1 MDRKRLSI
9 PNFFAEYIRWDLS
22 TGKDDDDVIRQQKS
36 AATRRRAGIARTL
49 LDPEIQQLLH
59 AAEDDLLISA
69 RRTATLD
76 PFIFSEE
83 FERLKTAKAFRKWSI
98 EEDANKVS
106 DFEDYD
112 IERDMIEI
120 EELAPQWTSLLRAL
134 TLPKRA
140 NWVSYDGRTDG
151 TDDKTR
157 RLSHAITSMLMH
169 KRSPKQ
175 AVFPFIQFGLWLESQ
190 GATDR
195 TMLSLQKFG
204 ICPNIKTIQK
214 RVGSLQTYAKV
225 SDHATR

>member
-22 TGKDDDDVIRQQKS
+22 TGEDDDDIVRLQKS

-59 AAEDDLLISA
+59 TAEEDLLISA

-76 PFIFSEE
+76 PFVFSKE

-98 EEDANKVS
+98 EEDANKAS

-112 IERDMIEI
+112 LERDMVEI
-120 EELAPQWTSLLRAL
+120 KELAPQWTSLLRVL

-140 NWVSYDGRTDG
+140 NWESHGGRKDGA
-151 TDDKTR
+151 DDKTG
-157 RLSHAITSMLMH
+157 RLIHAITSMLMH

-175 AVFPFIQFGLWLESQ
+175 GVFTFVQFGLWLESQ

-204 ICPNIKTIQK
+204 MCPNIKTIQK
-214 RVGSLQTYAKV
+214 RVGSLQSYAKV